1 MLHTARAFD
10 VVVIGGGHAGCE
22 AAAAAC
28 RVGART
34 LLVTQRL
41 DTVGVMS
48 CNPSIGGVGKGTLVR
63 EVDAMGGL
71 MGRVADAAGIQFRML
86 NRSKGEAVWGPRCQ
100 ADRVLY
106 QREMNRI
113 ITEELPSTGGL
124 QLLEASVDDLQV
136 EEQVT
141 GPCVTGI
148 RLADGSLVKTASVV
162 ITTGT
167 FLRGRLLLGDSTSEG
182 GRMGERPSGGIAR
195 TFERLNVQ
203 LGRMK
208 TGTPPRLDGR
218 TIDWGSLEE
227 QVGDSPPQPF
237 SFVNRNI
244 RFPERQLS
252 CHMAFTNEET
262 HRIVRDNRHLAPK
275 HTGAEPRYCPSIDS
289 KVVRFADKESHQIW
303 LEPEGYPEHT
313 HIVYPNGISTA
324 LPIAVQREMIQSIAG
339 LERCEI
345 VQPGYAVEYDYVL
358 PSQLDHS
365 LAVRCAKGLFLAG
378 QINGTTGYEEAA
390 AQGLLAGANAALFVC
405 GKPAL
410 VLGRDEA
417 LSGVLVDDLV
427 TKGVTEPYRMFTSRA
442 ENRLLL
448 RADNAD
454 IRLSHLAL
462 AAGALSEGR
471 DAERLATLRVRA
483 KALGDV
489 ELALKAVVHSPDQ
502 WSKLCGLHVSKN
514 GVPRS
519 GWDLLGSGGAEAPAL
534 LTSMRESGLAIPDLE
549 SELEK
554 QLLVTARYDPYIRR
568 SQAQL
573 TELELSGYK
582 LPLPSGIDYDSLTEL
597 SGEERERLRRERPGT
612 VGAAAALEGI
622 TATGMSVLL
631 RQARRSAAAGAGAT
645 REMTR

>member
-1 MLHTARAFD
+1 
-10 VVVIGGGHAGCE
+10 
-22 AAAAAC
+22 
-28 RVGART
+28 
-34 LLVTQRL
+34 
-41 DTVGVMS
+41 
-48 CNPSIGGVGKGTLVR
+48 
-63 EVDAMGGL
+63 
-71 MGRVADAAGIQFRML
+71 
-86 NRSKGEAVWGPRCQ
+86 
-100 ADRVLY
+100 
-106 QREMNRI
+106 I

-218 TIDWGSLEE
+218 TIDWG
-227 QVGDSPPQPF
+227 
-237 SFVNRNI
+237 RNI

-289 KVVRFADKESHQIW
+289 KVVRFADKESHQKGRNVSV
-303 LEPEGYPEHT
+303 LP
-313 HIVYPNGISTA
+313 A
-324 LPIAVQREMIQSIAG
+324 LNVKMVQSIAG
-339 LERCEI
+339 VACCKGACCCKG
-345 VQPGYAVEYDYVL
+345 PGYAVEYDYVL

-390 AQGLLAGANAALFVC
+390 AQI
-405 GKPAL
+405 K
-410 VLGRDEA
+410 
-417 LSGVLVDDLV
+417 
-427 TKGVTEPYRMFTSRA
+427 
-442 ENRLLL
+442 LLL